1 VTAGDAQTDE
11 LPMTANSRFE
21 LRLDGQRID
30 ARPTMEAGADRV
42 AAETA
47 APAP

>member
-1 VTAGDAQTDE
+1 MSGK
-11 LPMTANSRFE
+11 SRFE

-30 ARPTMEAGADRV
+30 VRASSDVAEDRV

-47 APAP
+47 APAR